1 MKCLL
6 QDTNVLNKRVIV
18 RCDFNVPVKDGRILD
33 DTKIKASLETINYL
47 IDKNCKIILLS
58 HFGKVKTEEDK
69 RKYSLKIVAERLNKL
84 VSSNVI
90 FSPETRSSLLEIK
103 ATELQPK
110 EILLVENTRFE
121 DVPNGFESNNDPQL
135 AAYFASLG
143 DVFVLDA
150 FASSHRMHASTS
162 GIAKF
167 IPSCL
172 GFCVQKE
179 MEMLNKYVL
188 NPVSPFTIIMGGAK
202 ITDKLPLIEKLLPK
216 CNHMLLTGGLAN
228 SCLKSLGLNVGK
240 SLASDEAETL
250 IKVKDILREYN
261 KKIVL
266 PFDAI
271 VGKKYDDNYVAS
283 KDINKVSSDEIVG
296 DIGPKTLN
304 VYKKIIDES
313 KTIFMNGTAGI
324 YEDAKFSNGTLE
336 LLNIVT
342 SSMAKTIAGGGD
354 CIGAIR
360 KFNMMD
366 KFTYISTGGG
376 ATLEYIINETLP
388 AIAAISDKEEI
399 L

>member
-6 QDTNVLNKRVIV
+6 QETDVLNKRVIV
-18 RCDFNVPVKDGRILD
+18 RCDFNVPVKDGHILD

-69 RKYSLKIVAERLNKL
+69 KKYSLRIVAERLNEL

-90 FSPETRSSLLEIK
+90 FSPETRSSFLEIK

-162 GIAKF
+162 GITKF

-188 NPVSPFTIIMGGAK
+188 NPEAPFTIIMGGAK
-202 ITDKLPLIEKLLPK
+202 ITDKLSLIEKLLPK

-228 SCLKSLGLNVGK
+228 SCLKSLGLNVGE
-240 SLASDEAETL
+240 SLTSDDAETL
-250 IKVKDILREYN
+250 TRVKEILKEYN

-271 VGKKYDDNYVAS
+271 VGKKYDENYVAS
-283 KDINKVSSDEIVG
+283 KDINKLANDELIG
-296 DIGPKTLN
+296 DIGPKTLK

-324 YEDAKFSNGTLE
+324 YEEAKFSNGTLE

-342 SSMAKTIAGGGD
+342 SSFAKTIAGGGD
-354 CIGAIR
+354 CIGAID
-360 KFNMMD
+360 KFNMAD

-388 AIAAISDKEEI
+388 AIATISDKEEV